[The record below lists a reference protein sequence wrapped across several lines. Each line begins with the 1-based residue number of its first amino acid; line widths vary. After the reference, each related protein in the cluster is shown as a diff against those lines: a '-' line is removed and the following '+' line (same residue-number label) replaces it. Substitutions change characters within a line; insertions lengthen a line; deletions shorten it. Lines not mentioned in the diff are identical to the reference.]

1 MNLVFKALADP
12 GRRTVLDRLY
22 AEDGQTLSE
31 LCVHV
36 PYSRQALSKH
46 LIRLEEAGLVVSH
59 FAGREKHHYL
69 NPLPI
74 QDIAGR
80 WLQKFD
86 ERQLTAVAALKR
98 SLEDTKENASE
109 DTQRR

>member
-1 MNLVFKALADP
+1 MDLIFKALADR

-22 AEDGQTLSE
+22 ANDGQTLSE
-31 LCVHV
+31 LCSHV

-46 LIRLEEAGLVVSH
+46 LARLEEAGLVVSH

-69 NPLPI
+69 NPLPL
-74 QDIAGR
+74 QEIAGR

-86 ERQLTAVAALKR
+86 ERQLTAVAALKQ
-98 SLEDTKENASE
+98 SLEDTAE
-109 DTQRR
+109 DTQRRSQ

>member
-12 GRRTVLDRLY
+12 GRRAVLDRLY
-22 AEDGQTLSE
+22 ADDGQTLSQ
-31 LCVHV
+31 LCAHV

-46 LIRLEEAGLVVSH
+46 LARLEGAGLVISH
-59 FAGREKHHYL
+59 FSGREKYHYL

-86 ERQLTAVAALKR
+86 ERQLAAVAALKQ
-98 SLEDTKENASE
+98 SLENPPGSE
-109 DTQRR
+109 DK

>member
-1 MNLVFKALADP
+1 MDLVFKALADP
-12 GRRTVLDRLY
+12 GRRAVLDRLY
-22 AEDGQTLSE
+22 ADDGQTLSQ
-31 LCVHV
+31 LCAHV

-46 LIRLEEAGLVVSH
+46 LARLEEAGLVVSH
-59 FAGREKHHYL
+59 FSGREKYHYL

-86 ERQLTAVAALKR
+86 ERQLAAVAALKQ
-98 SLEDTKENASE
+98 SLENPPGSE
-109 DTQRR
+109 DK